1 MQIEVQRFLRLI
13 EMQHS
18 LLFVDIEST
27 GLKGDYNSALVTAL
41 KPYGKPATVLN
52 VKKPGYDKALVMETK
67 AIMEGADCWVTYY
80 GKGFDL
86 PFLNT
91 RLLKWGLDPI
101 IPKPHID
108 LYYSLKYRLLT
119 GRKSQGHLLAW
130 LNTPEN
136 KMTVGAD
143 VWTMAS
149 GGNTDSIM
157 TLRTRCE
164 SDVKGLEHLYRR
176 TSHLI
181 RDITR

>member
-1 MQIEVQRFLRLI
+1 MNLDPQEYLDLVEGANKLV
-13 EMQHS
+13 
-18 LLFVDIEST
+18 FVDLEST
-27 GLKGDYNSALVTAL
+27 GLRGDYNSVLCVSFKAFGR
-41 KPYGKPATVLN
+41 KPYTLSIT
-52 VKKPGYDKALVMETK
+52 KPGNDQGVVYAAKRELERYS
-67 AIMEGADCWVTYY
+67 CWVTYY

-101 IPKPHID
+101 TPKPHID

-119 GRKSQGHLLAW
+119 GRKSQGHLLSW

-149 GGNTDSIM
+149 GGNTDSIA